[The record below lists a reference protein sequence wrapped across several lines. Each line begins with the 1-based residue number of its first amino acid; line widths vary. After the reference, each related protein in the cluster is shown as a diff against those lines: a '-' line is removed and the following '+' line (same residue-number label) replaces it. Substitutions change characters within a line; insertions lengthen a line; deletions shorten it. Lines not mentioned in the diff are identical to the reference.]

1 MTGAR
6 SQRLVRGPDKVGIH
20 LTQLF
25 CPGPGQS
32 WMLRRHLESL
42 RLDPPKKIPRGRS
55 VSCANS
61 AIPVAS
67 CRSTPAAMKSSVKK
81 PIRICCRCQHF
92 FW

>member
-6 SQRLVRGPDKVGIH
+6 LQRLVRGPDKVGIH

-42 RLDPPKKIPRGRS
+42 RLDPPKKNTARTVFRS
-55 VSCANS
+55 
-61 AIPVAS
+61 
-67 CRSTPAAMKSSVKK
+67 
-81 PIRICCRCQHF
+81 
-92 FW
+92 